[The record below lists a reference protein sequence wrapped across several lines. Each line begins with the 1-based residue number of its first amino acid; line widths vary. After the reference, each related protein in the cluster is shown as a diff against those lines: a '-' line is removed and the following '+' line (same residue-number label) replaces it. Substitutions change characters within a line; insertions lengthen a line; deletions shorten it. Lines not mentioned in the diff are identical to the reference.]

1 MFPCSGQEEDLSGLP
16 AVEFATVGRWRQFMP
31 LRYGNTEV
39 ECSGGNAP
47 KYSPPGTIG

>member
-1 MFPCSGQEEDLSGLP
+1 MFPGSGQEEDLSGFT
-16 AVEFATVGRWRQFMP
+16 AVKFATVGRWRQFMR

-47 KYSPPGTIG
+47 K